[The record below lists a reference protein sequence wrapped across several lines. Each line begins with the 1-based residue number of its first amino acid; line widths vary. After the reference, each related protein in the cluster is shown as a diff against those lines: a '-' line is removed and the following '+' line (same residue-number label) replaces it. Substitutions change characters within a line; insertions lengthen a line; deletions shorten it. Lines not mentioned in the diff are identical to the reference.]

1 MKRAVL
7 LVVLL
12 AVSLLGRAQTIGA
25 SSDQQRFVGTWRL
38 VSYIGEQVPSGA
50 RSDVMGPKPSGY
62 INYGADGRMMV
73 IIVASDRKKP
83 AGAVATPEEAQAL
96 LKSLLA
102 YAGTYT
108 VDGAAKTVTHHIE
121 VSWDESRSG
130 ESHLR
135 TYKLDGDRLILTTQ
149 PSRDPASGLTTV
161 RTLVWQR
168 VK

>member
-12 AVSLLGRAQTIGA
+12 AVSLLGQAQTTGA

-135 TYKLDGDRLILTTQ
+135 TYQLDGDRLMLTTQ

-161 RTLVWQR
+161 RTLVWLR